1 MLTKSSSSGSQ
12 FSSQVRAALIVCCQK
27 HLGILRD
34 EVAMKLAKVTQEP
47 VGSSW
52 QTIISK
58 QDTLVTLVPSKQDT
72 LVTSVF
78 FLFLS
83 AAEMLRDR
91 L

>member
-1 MLTKSSSSGSQ
+1 
-12 FSSQVRAALIVCCQK
+12 
-27 HLGILRD
+27 
-34 EVAMKLAKVTQEP
+34 MKLAKVTQEP

-52 QTIISK
+52 QTTISK
-58 QDTLVTLVPSKQDT
+58 QDTLVTLVSGKRDT

-83 AAEMLRDR
+83 AAEMLRGR